1 MEPFNLYFLDTVQNR
16 YAQFTGR
23 ATRSEFW
30 YFMLFSMI
38 ISIILSILDGA
49 LGTGYTYDIA
59 EVALETTSVA
69 AASVTTEQTIGY
81 MSTLYS
87 FTILIP
93 TIAVSIRRLHDSGK
107 SGWWLLIGIIPI
119 VNFIGIF
126 VLIYFYIKDSQPDEN
141 NYGENPKAL

>member
-1 MEPFNLYFLDTVQNR
+1 
-16 YAQFTGR
+16 
-23 ATRSEFW
+23 
-30 YFMLFSMI
+30 MLFSMI

-141 NYGENPKAL
+141 SYGENPKVL

>member
-38 ISIILSILDGA
+38 VSIILSILDSV
-49 LGTGYTYDIA
+49 LGTGYTYEIS
-59 EVALETTSVA
+59 EVVLETTSVA
-69 AASVTTEQTIGY
+69 AASATTEQTIGY

-87 FTILIP
+87 FAILIP

-141 NYGENPKAL
+141 SYGENPKVL